1 MPPRDTRKT
10 VKIMATTAAN
20 ITLSAYKIY
29 WAEFTP
35 VTGKFVTKKD
45 IAAIKGFSDRY
56 IGRYNT
62 YYRHHFASKE
72 RALEFIKNF
81 DKKLSKR
88 YKVRLFTD
96 KQFGMAK
103 QENGYA
109 IPYTK
114 KQLAEVYYIG

>member
-1 MPPRDTRKT
+1 M
-10 VKIMATTAAN
+10 TTSN
-20 ITLSAYKIY
+20 VTLSAYKIY

-35 VTGKFVTKKD
+35 VTGKYITKKD
-45 IAAIKGFSDRY
+45 IATIQGHTDRY

-62 YYRHHFASKE
+62 NYRKHFVSKE
-72 RALEFIKNF
+72 RALEFINNF
-81 DKKLSKR
+81 NKKLSKR
-88 YKVRLFTD
+88 YMVRLFTD